1 MTPRTVS
8 LFAAF
13 FGILSA
19 DGRNFGAVRDG
30 CHEPVTLVLDAA
42 AGLPQ
47 YRAVHLG

>member
-1 MTPRTVS
+1 VTPRAAS

-13 FGILSA
+13 FRTLSA

-30 CHEPVTLVLDAA
+30 RHEPVTLVLDAA